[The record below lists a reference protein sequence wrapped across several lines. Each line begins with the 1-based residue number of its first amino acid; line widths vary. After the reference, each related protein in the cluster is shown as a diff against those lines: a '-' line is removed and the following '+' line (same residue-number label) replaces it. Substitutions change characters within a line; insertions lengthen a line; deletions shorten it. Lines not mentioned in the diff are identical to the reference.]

1 MRQLIAACAVLLL
14 AAGVCAAQEP
24 ALQTQKEKASYVVG
38 VFLGKDMKSKGVD
51 LNTDTFIR
59 GFRDGITGAKPALS
73 DQEAQEVMDS
83 LNRELAEKRKVELAK
98 SAAQEETFLAQN
110 KQKPGVKTLPSGLQ
124 YKVLKE
130 GSGVSPT
137 LYDSV
142 TVQYRGT
149 LLDGTEFDSSYKRN
163 KPATFQV
170 SAVIPGW
177 SEALQLMT
185 PGAKWQFFIPSKLA
199 YGQAGVEG
207 TIPPNATLIFE
218 VELISIVDADAKPPA
233 GSPTK

>member
-1 MRQLIAACAVLLL
+1 M
-14 AAGVCAAQEP
+14 
-24 ALQTQKEKASYVVG
+24 
-38 VFLGKDMKSKGVD
+38 FLGKDMKSKGVD

-73 DQEAQEVMDS
+73 DQEAQAVMDS

-130 GSGVSPT
+130 GSGVDPT
-137 LYDSV
+137 LYDTV

-149 LLDGTEFDSSYKRN
+149 LLDGTEFDGSYKRN

-218 VELISIVDADAKPPA
+218 VELISIVDADAKPAKPA
-233 GSPTK
+233 APTK